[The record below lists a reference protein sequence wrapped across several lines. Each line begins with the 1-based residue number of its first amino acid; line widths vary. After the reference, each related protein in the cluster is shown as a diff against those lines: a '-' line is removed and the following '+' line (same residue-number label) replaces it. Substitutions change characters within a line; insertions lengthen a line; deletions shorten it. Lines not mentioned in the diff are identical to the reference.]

1 MKMLMIVMMTM
12 MLVMVSYLPH
22 IKLRVIANT
31 LETTTRLKGQLEEF
45 PGILQHSRVTQKLGN
60 GIQSW
65 NASGSREQGAGAG
78 RSRSRSRRKKVRRR
92 RILTTIVPGLN
103 TSSLKLSH
111 SFAILSNVV

>member
-1 MKMLMIVMMTM
+1 M
-12 MLVMVSYLPH
+12 PH

-31 LETTTRLKGQLEEF
+31 LETTTLLKGQLEEF

-78 RSRSRSRRKKVRRR
+78 RNRSRRKKVRRR